1 MSRIQRDEAGIG
13 GFTMWKRRGGAN
25 RQPGFIDGEDDLSY
39 KRLCHQSGQG
49 VYFENGAGI

>member
-1 MSRIQRDEAGIG
+1 MKQASRASPCGREGEGQTGSQI
-13 GFTMWKRRGGAN
+13 
-25 RQPGFIDGEDDLSY
+25 FIDVEDDLSY